1 MSVIGAVQCR
11 DVNYRRNRWR
21 AWGGAVQLRVMPWLR
36 FLFLTVLIA
45 LGSTGAARAGAPA
58 DYLAPDSEA
67 RWVAFD
73 LTDSNQIRFRTL
85 LNGHWVDAML
95 DTGVSDT
102 AMSARLARKLGMK
115 PLVRGRADAI
125 GGSVLLAWTALE
137 RVEVGGLVRLGGR
150 IAIIDADPR
159 VTGTAPIDLFIGA
172 DLLGKHALDIDFA
185 ARRFR
190 LMPSGRMPFRG
201 SIAPLRLD
209 PVNGLYLTELRL
221 GERQERQ
228 IIVDSGDGSMMTLAL
243 PAWRGNEHLGGP
255 VTTAMAWG
263 LGGPVTTEL
272 TILPELRIASL
283 VTETVEL
290 RIEGEGGFSARKG
303 AGGRIGNG
311 LLRRHRVLLDPG
323 ARRMVLAPLPG
334 ATWPVTR
341 STSGL
346 MVTQDGDR
354 LRVLHVMRS
363 SPAAQSG
370 WRAGAEICAIDGAAI
385 PADYANSDA
394 AGWSVG
400 APGRRVKL
408 TLCDG
413 AERELALARFY

>member
-1 MSVIGAVQCR
+1 MA
-11 DVNYRRNRWR
+11 
-21 AWGGAVQLRVMPWLR
+21 WLR
-36 FLFLTVLIA
+36 FLFLTALIA
-45 LGSTGAARAGAPA
+45 IGGSGAARAGAPT
-58 DYLAPDSEA
+58 DHLAADSEA
-67 RWVAFD
+67 RWVSFD
-73 LTDSNQIRFRTL
+73 LTDGNQIRFRTL

-95 DTGVSDT
+95 DTGVTDT

-115 PLVRGRADAI
+115 PLVQGRADAI
-125 GGSVLLAWTALE
+125 GGSVPLAWTALE

-159 VTGTAPIDLFIGA
+159 VSGSAPVDLFIGA
-172 DLLGKHALDIDFA
+172 DLLSRHALDIDFSA
-185 ARRFR
+185 KRFR

-201 SIAPLRLD
+201 AIVPLQLD
-209 PVNGLYLTELRL
+209 PATGLYLTELRL
-221 GERQERQ
+221 GERQQRQ
-228 IIVDSGDGSMMTLAL
+228 IIVDSGDGGMLTLAR

-255 VTTAMAWG
+255 VTTGMAWG

-272 TILPELRIASL
+272 TILPELRIATL
-283 VTETVEL
+283 VAETIEL

-346 MVTQDGDR
+346 MVMQEGDR

-363 SPAAQSG
+363 SPAEQAG
-370 WRAGAEICAIDGAAI
+370 WQAGAEICAIDGAAV
-385 PADYANSDA
+385 PADYANGDA
-394 AGWSVG
+394 TGWSVG
-400 APGRRVKL
+400 APGRRVRL

-413 AERELALARFY
+413 MERELVLARFY